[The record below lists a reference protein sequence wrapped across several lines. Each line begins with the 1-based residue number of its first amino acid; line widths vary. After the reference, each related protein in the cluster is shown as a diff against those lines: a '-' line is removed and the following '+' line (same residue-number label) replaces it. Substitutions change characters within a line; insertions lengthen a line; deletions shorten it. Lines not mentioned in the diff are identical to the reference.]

1 MAQLINTDGSIKKV
15 EPKNGTDFELE
26 ELQKFVDG
34 YIEIVNLND
43 GRILVVND
51 EGKFGYEVNEKA
63 TLIAQQTNAIW
74 FGDTINGNA
83 LLCKS
88 EEVK

>member
-34 YIEIVNLND
+34 YRVH
-43 GRILVVND
+43 
-51 EGKFGYEVNEKA
+51 
-63 TLIAQQTNAIW
+63 TLQTNR
-74 FGDTINGNA
+74 
-83 LLCKS
+83 S
-88 EEVK
+88 R